1 MTNPAKAGDPI
12 HPGADGILTLIRRL
26 PKIEM
31 HLHLEGS
38 IHAETVVSLARKNGV
53 QLPPAKTPQDLY
65 TYTDLPSGLAVY
77 DAIAQTVRTVDDFR
91 RITYE
96 MLESSAA
103 SGARRV
109 EFFISPHAH
118 KGVDFGVQFDGI
130 RAGMREAA
138 VDFGISS
145 GFSPGVN
152 RELGPAAGEE
162 YLDRILEHRCPE
174 LIGLGLD
181 YNEAPFP
188 PEPFARLFARARA
201 NGLRLSAHAG
211 ETGPAAYVKGCIEAL
226 QVDRIDHGYNVM
238 QDPSLVESCRASGLI
253 FTCCP
258 TNTRDNFPEID
269 RSDPRHPIRAM
280 REAGL
285 VLSINSDDPPMMRTD
300 LANEYQ
306 ISMNELGFTPED
318 IKSSI
323 LASVEH
329 SWQDEQ
335 TRQQWKRNW
344 SAEIDAIFAQ
354 WEDARGLVENN
365 SSAAPYAHRFRP

>member
-1 MTNPAKAGDPI
+1 VTTQPE
-12 HPGADGILTLIRRL
+12 ADTLAIICKL

-38 IHAETVVSLARKNGV
+38 ISADTVMELAHKNGIT
-53 QLPPAKTPQDLY
+53 LPRVERPEDLY
-65 TYTDLPSGLAVY
+65 TFTDLPSGLAVY
-77 DAIAQTVRTVDDFR
+77 NTLAQTVRTADDFH

-96 MLESSAA
+96 MLARAAA

-118 KGVDFGVQFDGI
+118 RGVDFKLQFDGI

-138 VDFGISS
+138 ADFGVSS

-162 YLDRILEHRCPE
+162 YLDRILAHRSDE

-188 PEPFARLFARARA
+188 PEPFKQLFARARA

-211 ETGPAAYVKGCIEAL
+211 ETGPAAFVKGSIDAL
-226 QVDRIDHGYNVM
+226 KVDRIDHGYNVV
-238 QDPSLVESCRASGLI
+238 QDPELVESCRRSGLM

-258 TNTRDNFPEID
+258 SNTLNNFPWVAM
-269 RSDPRHPIRAM
+269 RDPMHPLRLM

-285 VLSINSDDPPMMRTD
+285 TMSLNSDDPPMMKSD
-300 LANEYQ
+300 LAREYQ
-306 ISMNELGFTPED
+306 IAMQELGFTPAD

-323 LASVEH
+323 LASIDH
-329 SWQDEQ
+329 CWMDDA
-335 TRQQWKRNW
+335 TRQQWRRDW
-344 SAEIDAIFAQ
+344 PAEIDAVFAQ
-354 WEDARGLVENN
+354 MPG
-365 SSAAPYAHRFRP
+365 S